1 MTERGVVGDG
11 FGLRPEMM
19 ESGHAMDSWI
29 EYMLRL
35 SKGGAMNSVR
45 TLFRARG

>member
-1 MTERGVVGDG
+1 MTERGVVGCG

-19 ESGHAMDSWI
+19 ESGYGMDSWI

-35 SKGGAMNSVR
+35 PGGE
-45 TLFRARG
+45 L